1 MLIIVGLGEDVKM
14 GNKGGDERYFKKK
27 VLNRT
32 EFKNITCYQY
42 DILIQNISI
51 YSKTV
56 NICVKIS
63 Y

>member
-32 EFKNITCYQY
+32 
-42 DILIQNISI
+42 
-51 YSKTV
+51 
-56 NICVKIS
+56 
-63 Y
+63 